1 MKRRAA
7 QPPRGPYTTPLR
19 QLRRRLT
26 FVFTVLTGT
35 VLTVF
40 LAITLGLAQKQTQ
53 LSAQSMFDASVDTL
67 IVTLQTG
74 SVSDTALAQTEAADG
89 LLIFITDNGTRCF
102 SAAAG
107 RPPPR
112 AGPCWSVRRRQGL
125 QRV

>member
-67 IVTLQTG
+67 IVTLQT
-74 SVSDTALAQTEAADG
+74 SPTRLLPRRRPRMDCSFSSRTTAP
-89 LLIFITDNGTRCF
+89 RCF

>member
-67 IVTLQTG
+67 IVTLQT
-74 SVSDTALAQTEAADG
+74 AP
-89 LLIFITDNGTRCF
+89 RCF

>member
-67 IVTLQTG
+67 IA
-74 SVSDTALAQTEAADG
+74 VSYTHLARHRTP
-89 LLIFITDNGTRCF
+89 L
-102 SAAAG
+102 
-107 RPPPR
+107 P
-112 AGPCWSVRRRQGL
+112 
-125 QRV
+125 

>member
-74 SVSDTALAQTEAADG
+74 
-89 LLIFITDNGTRCF
+89 IFCSF
-102 SAAAG
+102 S
-107 RPPPR
+107 P
-112 AGPCWSVRRRQGL
+112 QL
-125 QRV
+125 

>member
-40 LAITLGLAQKQTQ
+40 LAITLGLGI
-53 LSAQSMFDASVDTL
+53 SR
-67 IVTLQTG
+67 
-74 SVSDTALAQTEAADG
+74 LAY
-89 LLIFITDNGTRCF
+89 
-102 SAAAG
+102 
-107 RPPPR
+107 
-112 AGPCWSVRRRQGL
+112 
-125 QRV
+125 